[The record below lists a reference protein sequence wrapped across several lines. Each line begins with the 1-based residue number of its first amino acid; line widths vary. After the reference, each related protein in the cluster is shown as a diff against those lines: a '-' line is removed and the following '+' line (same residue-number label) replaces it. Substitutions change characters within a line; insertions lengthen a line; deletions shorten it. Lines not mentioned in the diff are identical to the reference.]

1 MCVLCS
7 GSRRRIPSGL
17 GGLTGDPRDIHSLTF
32 RQVTYLN
39 SVVMPDEPESDSD
52 EEDEDEDEDDE
63 DDEGEDDDGES
74 SSGPEDES
82 GS

>member
-1 MCVLCS
+1 MRCVFGQHKAHS
-7 GSRRRIPSGL
+7 IGSWRV
-17 GGLTGDPRDIHSLTF
+17 TGDPRDILLLTF

-39 SVVMPDEPESDSD
+39 SVVMPDEPGTDSD
-52 EEDEDEDEDDE
+52 EDDEEEGEE

-74 SSGPEDES
+74 SGPEDES